1 MRISDWSSDVCS
13 SDLAME
19 AEVERREQRHGAPV
33 AENLEQQAERMIRIR
48 PVRYARLVVAKPP
61 PRHCRGRVARARTGL
76 KRGIGDIDVAVAR
89 PARRA
94 YRQRRATTVAPQRRR
109 IEPAPAALPLLAREQ
124 RRKKVLAARRPP
136 IVDPA
141 PAHRKRVV

>member
-13 SDLAME
+13 SDLVHPGPALDLVEAME

-76 KRGIGDIDVAVAR
+76 KRGIGDIDVRSEEHTSELPSLMRNSYAVFG
-89 PARRA
+89 
-94 YRQRRATTVAPQRRR
+94 
-109 IEPAPAALPLLAREQ
+109 L
-124 RRKKVLAARRPP
+124 
-136 IVDPA
+136 
-141 PAHRKRVV
+141 